1 MSFSLSAPPPP
12 ISPSPRKQRAMLLM
26 ASAVAH
32 IVVLVP
38 IALNTVFIP
47 SLDDDSSFE
56 VWIDMERD
64 RPRPERERLLPQD
77 RPIPP
82 ENTEDTPREEPI
94 TEAERE
100 RLIEEIIAARPDVTV
115 EQIEALLPQLAEQRP
130 QEVERLDSAP
140 TSSVADLNITALP
153 NVSAPVTRP
162 TIEAIDGPR
171 ANAAV
176 APLSS
181 ASLPSIQSAD
191 QAGQATEDEAGSP
204 DAPIPRRARIDED
217 ALGALDAA
225 ARGGALDDAWTY
237 RPEAG
242 GGGQSGQTGGQTG
255 GQIDPLS
262 GRGGVSGNT
271 ATRTGRIYYGQ
282 GTTPIDC
289 TQPQMLSDVER
300 LSCDSAE
307 QRRIRASMER
317 GVRVQGTGNAARDAN
332 LGAVGAHRMEE
343 YESRRRTN
351 GGVGVSQGSML
362 GGSGQGE
369 ILDEMSGTNREIRK
383 IQEQIGA
390 SNGPKPPPPRP
401 NQ

>member
-26 ASAVAH
+26 ASALAH

-47 SLDDDSSFE
+47 TLDDDTSFE

-64 RPRPERERLLPQD
+64 RPQPERERPLTPE
-77 RPIPP
+77 RTIPP
-82 ENTEDTPREEPI
+82 EITEDTPREEPMP
-94 TEAERE
+94 EAERE
-100 RLIEEIIAARPDVTV
+100 RLIEEIIAARPDFTV

-140 TSSVADLNITALP
+140 TTSVADLDITALP
-153 NVSAPVTRP
+153 NVSAPITRP

-171 ANAAV
+171 ANATL

-191 QAGQATEDEAGSP
+191 QAGQTSADQLGSP

-242 GGGQSGQTGGQTG
+242 GGGQSGQTGGQT
-255 GQIDPLS
+255 DPLS

-282 GTTPIDC
+282 GTTPVDC

-307 QRRIRASMER
+307 QRRIRASVER
-317 GVRVQGTGNAARDAN
+317 GVRVQGTGNNARDAY

-343 YESRRRTN
+343 HEARRRTN

-362 GGSGQGE
+362 GGSERGE
-369 ILDEMSGTNREIRK
+369 ILDDMSGTNREIRK
-383 IQEQIGA
+383 LQEQIGA
-390 SNGPKPPPPRP
+390 SNGPKAPPPQP
-401 NQ
+401 ND